1 VTTTLNG
8 GESEIFMLEIKTT
21 EEFRYEE
28 IIGEEKR
35 FVLDDIEGYY
45 LYEENWYEPMEYKFM
60 RLTWNGTNILWD
72 YGYHIK
78 GPIPSDDALKELSK
92 AFDSSLYDCIKAG
105 KYKRID

>member
-1 VTTTLNG
+1 MTTTLNG

-45 LYEENWYEPMEYKFM
+45 LYEENWYEPM
-60 RLTWNGTNILWD
+60 
-72 YGYHIK
+72 
-78 GPIPSDDALKELSK
+78 
-92 AFDSSLYDCIKAG
+92 
-105 KYKRID
+105 